1 MRLWLDCEFREDGR
15 TIALISIGLVRDDGA
30 EYYAETEDAEDL
42 AAASPWLAEN
52 VLPLLRGGDAVK
64 TNAEMRADLIE
75 FCGEKPEI
83 WGWYAAY
90 DWVAL
95 CQIFGTMMDLPEGW
109 PMFILDAMQIR
120 PLRSRNDWLPPR
132 TLPEHHAL
140 YDARWQ
146 RQVYDYLTQAECVGT
161 TTA

>member
-109 PMFILDAMQIR
+109 PTCGRATIGFRRARFPSITPYTTPAGRD
-120 PLRSRNDWLPPR
+120 RS
-132 TLPEHHAL
+132 
-140 YDARWQ
+140 
-146 RQVYDYLTQAECVGT
+146 T
-161 TTA
+161 TT